1 MNNIPIEKTNKS
13 KKMVLDLETNTFT
26 WIQIDGKPKPVRV
39 PEPPFV
45 ADIEK
50 VNSVLTELQLSGN
63 YKTYFYNTY
72 NKLLFNL

>member
-1 MNNIPIEKTNKS
+1 
-13 KKMVLDLETNTFT
+13 MVLDLDTNTFT

-63 YKTYFYNTY
+63 YYSN
-72 NKLLFNL
+72 FNNF